1 LWKIKKGFISL
12 KKQFGKAIGK
22 WSEIKLKCI
31 HNYLGAYSNILSR
44 AGYNEYYFI
53 DGFASTGFCKS
64 KETSTT
70 IRGSA
75 TLALSVNPPFSKY
88 FFIELNENKVKELEK
103 LKTLFSRLKV
113 EIFRGDCNIEIA
125 TVLREIGDNTPFIA
139 LLDPQ
144 AGDLYWDTIQKISN
158 KIKAELL
165 INFPFGMAINRYM
178 PLVEG
183 EAIDSEM
190 REKLNKIFGT
200 ENWEPIYYERKK
212 GTITASQA
220 REKYLD
226 IYLIELKKLGF
237 KYFAVK
243 NLKNSINV
251 HIYFLIFAT
260 RNRKGLEK
268 MKDYFVEGEAVRQ
281 TLFFKQDIINAVYN
295 EFAGSQKISL
305 DTVLEKMLT
314 GTNPYRVQDFKNA
327 LIHIEKDKKLI
338 RINPRPR
345 CRSFNET
352 DLFKII

>member
-1 LWKIKKGFISL
+1 M
-12 KKQFGKAIGK
+12 
-22 WSEIKLKCI
+22 
-31 HNYLGAYSNILSR
+31 SR
-44 AGYNEYYFI
+44 AGYKEHYFI

-64 KETSTT
+64 KQTSSM

-88 FFIELNENKVKELEK
+88 FFIELDDNKIKELEK
-103 LKTLFSRLKV
+103 LRSSFPNHNV
-113 EIFRGDCNIEIA
+113 EIFHGDCNIEISK
-125 TVLREIGDNTPFIA
+125 VLQKVADNNPFLA

-144 AGDLYWDTIQKISN
+144 AGDLYWDTIQKVSKKN
-158 KIKAELL
+158 KAELL

-178 PLVEG
+178 PLEDG
-183 EAIDSEM
+183 KDIDDEM
-190 REKLNKIFGT
+190 REKLNMIFGS
-200 ENWEPIYYERKK
+200 ESWEPIYHERKK
-212 GTITASQA
+212 GTITPSQA

-226 IYLIELKKLGF
+226 IYLIGLKQLGF
-237 KYFAVK
+237 KYYAVK

-268 MKDYFVEGEAVRQ
+268 MKDNFVEGETERQ
-281 TLFFKQDIINAVYN
+281 KLFFKQDIINAVYD
-295 EFAGSQKISL
+295 EFAGSQNISI

-314 GTNPYRVQDFKNA
+314 GKNLYRVQDFKNA
-327 LIHIEKDKKLI
+327 LIHLEKDKKLI

-352 DLFKII
+352 DFFKVI

>member
-1 LWKIKKGFISL
+1 MKK
-12 KKQFGKAIGK
+12 KFGNEIGE

-44 AGYNEYYFI
+44 AGYREYYFI

-64 KETSTT
+64 KQTSKM

-75 TLALSVNPPFSKY
+75 TLALTVNPPFSKY
-88 FFIELNENKVKELEK
+88 FFVELDDNKIKELKK
-103 LKTLFSRLKV
+103 LRSLFHSLNV
-113 EIFRGDCNIEIA
+113 EIFHGDCNIEIA
-125 TVLREIGDNTPFIA
+125 TVLQKIGDNTPFIA

-144 AGDLYWDTIQKISN
+144 AGDLYWDTIKKISEKN
-158 KIKAELL
+158 KAELL

-183 EAIDSEM
+183 KAIDSETM
-190 REKLNKIFGT
+190 NKLNKIFGA
-200 ENWEPIYYERKK
+200 EDWGPIYYERKK
-212 GTITASQA
+212 ETITASQA

-226 IYLIELKKLGF
+226 IYLIGLKKLGF
-237 KYFAVK
+237 KYYAVK
-243 NLKNSINV
+243 NLKNSKNV

-268 MKDYFVEGEAVRQ
+268 MKDNFIAGEPERQ
-281 TLFFKQDIINAVYN
+281 TLFFKQDIINTIYN
-295 EFAGSQKISL
+295 EFAGSQKIML
-305 DTVLEKMLT
+305 DTISEKLLT
-314 GTNPYRVQDFKNA
+314 GKNLYRVQDFKDA
-327 LIHIEKDKKLI
+327 LIHLEKDKKLI

-345 CRSFNET
+345 CRSFNEI

>member
-1 LWKIKKGFISL
+1 L
-12 KKQFGKAIGK
+12 KKQFGREIGE

-31 HNYLGAYSNILSR
+31 DSYLGAYSNILSR
-44 AGYNEYYFI
+44 AGYKEYYFI

-64 KETSTT
+64 KQTSKT

-75 TLALSVNPPFSKY
+75 ALALNINPPFSKY
-88 FFIELNENKVKELEK
+88 FFIELDNNKIKELEK
-103 LKTLFSRLKV
+103 LKTSFPNSTL
-113 EIFRGDCNIEIA
+113 EICHGDCNVEIA
-125 TVLREIGDNTPFIA
+125 TVLQKIEYNTPFIA

-144 AGDLYWDTIQKISN
+144 AGDLYWDTIQKISEKN
-158 KIKAELL
+158 KAELL

-178 PLVEG
+178 PLEDG
-183 EAIDSEM
+183 KDIDGEM
-190 REKLNKIFGT
+190 RGKLNKIFGT
-200 ENWEPIYYERKK
+200 ESWEPIYHERKK

-226 IYLIELKKLGF
+226 IYLIGLKQLGF
-237 KYFAVK
+237 KYYAVK

-268 MKDYFVEGEAVRQ
+268 MKDNFVEGEPERQ

-295 EFAGSQKISL
+295 EFAGSQKITL

-314 GTNPYRVQDFKNA
+314 GKNLYRVQDFKNA
-327 LIHIEKDKKLI
+327 LIQLEKDTKLI

-352 DLFKII
+352 DLFRII

>member
-1 LWKIKKGFISL
+1 MKKN
-12 KKQFGKAIGK
+12 FGREIGE

-31 HNYLGAYSNILSR
+31 HSYLGAYSNILTR
-44 AGYNEYYFI
+44 AGYKEYYFI

-64 KETSTT
+64 KQTSKT

-75 TLALSVNPPFSKY
+75 TLALTVNPPFSNY
-88 FFIELNENKVKELEK
+88 FFIELDANKVKELEK

-113 EIFRGDCNIEIA
+113 EIFPGDCNIEIA
-125 TVLREIGDNTPFIA
+125 TVLQKIGDNTPFIA

-144 AGDLYWDTIQKISN
+144 AGDLFWDTIQKISEKN
-158 KIKAELL
+158 KAELL

-183 EAIDSEM
+183 KAIDSEM
-190 REKLNKIFGT
+190 RDKLNKIFGT
-200 ENWEPIYYERKK
+200 EDWGPIYYERKK

-226 IYLIELKKLGF
+226 IYLIGLKKLGF
-237 KYFAVK
+237 RYYAVK
-243 NLKNSINV
+243 NLKNSKNV
-251 HIYFLIFAT
+251 HIYYLIFAS

-268 MKDYFVEGEAVRQ
+268 MKDNFIEGEPERQ

-295 EFAGSQKISL
+295 EFVGSQKITL
-305 DTVLEKMLT
+305 DTILGKMLT
-314 GTNPYRVQDFKNA
+314 GKNLYRVQDFKNA
-327 LIHIEKDKKLI
+327 LIHLEKVKKLI

>member
-1 LWKIKKGFISL
+1 MKKE
-12 KKQFGKAIGK
+12 FGKEIGE

-44 AGYNEYYFI
+44 AGYKEYYFI

-64 KETSTT
+64 KQTSTT

-75 TLALSVNPPFSKY
+75 TLALSVNPPFSRY
-88 FFIELNENKVKELEK
+88 FFIELDKNKINELEK
-103 LKTLFSRLKV
+103 LKTLFPRLKV
-113 EIFRGDCNIEIA
+113 EIFKGDCNIEIA

-144 AGDLYWDTIQKISN
+144 AGDLYWDTIQKVSEKN
-158 KIKAELL
+158 KVELL

-183 EAIDSEM
+183 KDIDSEM
-190 REKLNKIFGT
+190 RGKLNKIFGT
-200 ENWEPIYYERKK
+200 EAWVPIYHERKK
-212 GTITASQA
+212 GTITSSQA

-226 IYLIELKKLGF
+226 IYLIGLKQLGF
-237 KYFAVK
+237 KYYAVK
-243 NLKNSINV
+243 NLMNSKNV
-251 HIYFLIFAT
+251 HIYYLIFAT
-260 RNRKGLEK
+260 CNRKGLEK
-268 MKDYFVEGEAVRQ
+268 MKDNFVEGETERQ
-281 TLFFKQDIINAVYN
+281 ALFFKQDIINAVYN

-314 GTNPYRVQDFKNA
+314 GKNLYRVQDFKDA
-327 LIHIEKDKKLI
+327 LKQLEKDKKLI

-352 DLFKII
+352 DFFKII